1 MTKRGLLIHLKHEVD
16 AFSIKPSHLERIR
29 GAFPDIRLVEARSRE
44 EFHAGLPEAVWLM
57 TWMFRPEWYEK
68 APRLEAIFTPAAGHD
83 WVLPDPSGRV
93 KNFYGHFHGR
103 IMRES
108 LLAMMLYFNRR
119 LAPVSENRKRKIWD
133 RRIYEGSSSLFSQ
146 HVLIVGYGAI
156 GRQMA
161 ELLKAFGAR
170 ITGVKRSTAG
180 FDNDPCAER
189 VVPFDR
195 MEEALPMAD
204 HVVLTLPG
212 GTETDGLFTGRHFG
226 LMKPGSCLYNLGRG
240 NCYLEEDLVHALTNG
255 PLAGAGLDVF
265 REEPL
270 PSSSPLWKL
279 PNVLVTPHASAISS
293 EYLDLY
299 MEEWIEN
306 VGVLFPGTLIRGVV
320 DGISV

>member
-1 MTKRGLLIHLKHEVD
+1 MKTRDLLIHLKHEVD
-16 AFSIKPSHLERIR
+16 SFSIKPRHLERIR
-29 GAFPDIRLVEARSRE
+29 GGFPDIRLVEACDRE
-44 EFHAGLPEAVWLM
+44 EFHARLPEAVWLM
-57 TWMFRPEWYEK
+57 TWIFRPEWYEK
-68 APRLEAIFTPAAGHD
+68 APKLEAIFTPAAGHD
-83 WVLPDPSGRV
+83 WVSPDPSGRV
-93 KNFYGHFHGR
+93 KNFYGQFHGR

-119 LAPVSENRKRKIWD
+119 LGLASDNRKQKIWN
-133 RRIYEGSSSLFSQ
+133 RRIYDGSSSLFSQ

-170 ITGVKRSTAG
+170 ITGVKRITAG
-180 FDNDPCAER
+180 FENDPGAER
-189 VVPFDR
+189 VVTFDR
-195 MEEALPMAD
+195 MKEELPMAD
-204 HVVLTLPG
+204 HVVLVLPG
-212 GTETDGLFTGRHFG
+212 GHETDGLFTEQHFA
-226 LMKPGSCLYNLGRG
+226 LLKPGSCLYNLGRG
-240 NCYLEEDLVHALTNG
+240 NCYREADLVRALING

-299 MEEWIEN
+299 IEEWIESVRN
-306 VGVLFPGTLIRGVV
+306 NRVL
-320 DGISV
+320 